1 MPVNKTMPL
10 FAPPPARPQEFKLS
24 PTRVAQLAAIREKR
38 AASSTMSER
47 WLREREEP
55 AFQEAM
61 RLLAHEMSGGVSKR
75 FAAR

>member
-1 MPVNKTMPL
+1 
-10 FAPPPARPQEFKLS
+10 
-24 PTRVAQLAAIREKR
+24 
-38 AASSTMSER
+38 MSER